1 MNQEKT
7 NYVKPGT
14 IHIIV
19 KQLTPEI
26 IKEAIEAYAE
36 DNGYWIRLHQ
46 FADSID
52 ISVFTKLEEEDLKR
66 WKECDEWED

>member
-14 IHIIV
+14 INIIV

-26 IKEAIEAYAE
+26 IKEAIEAQAE